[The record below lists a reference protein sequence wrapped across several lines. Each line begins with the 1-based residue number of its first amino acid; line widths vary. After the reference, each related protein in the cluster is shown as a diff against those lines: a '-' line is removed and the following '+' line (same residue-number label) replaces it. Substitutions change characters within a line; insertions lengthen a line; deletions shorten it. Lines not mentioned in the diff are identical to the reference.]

1 MKIAIL
7 VDGGFYRK
15 RMTKVKG
22 NLTPKQ
28 AAEELYQYCQR
39 HLYDKQTS
47 KDKTRHELYRIFYY
61 DCPPLEK
68 KVNHPYDNELI
79 DFSVSTMKQWTDEFF
94 SILSHKRKV
103 ALRLGE
109 LNDKV
114 AHFNL
119 KPAVSKKLINGSKT
133 VDQIVKEDFRFNV
146 QQKGVDMKI
155 GLDILTLALKQQVEQ
170 IVLIAGDSD
179 FVPAA
184 KMARREGIDFVLD
197 PLGNKIKDNLS
208 LHIDGLRTCDREY
221 LGFEKKIKKEKPII
235 IAKATYSA
243 AELRFKTKGTAH
255 DHIRRPIRRLQSR
268 PRLL

>member
-94 SILSHKRKV
+94 SILSHK
-103 ALRLGE
+103 
-109 LNDKV
+109 
-114 AHFNL
+114 
-119 KPAVSKKLINGSKT
+119 PVSYT
-133 VDQIVKEDFRFNV
+133 H
-146 QQKGVDMKI
+146 
-155 GLDILTLALKQQVEQ
+155 
-170 IVLIAGDSD
+170 
-179 FVPAA
+179 
-184 KMARREGIDFVLD
+184 
-197 PLGNKIKDNLS
+197 LS
-208 LHIDGLRTCDREY
+208 I
-221 LGFEKKIKKEKPII
+221 
-235 IAKATYSA
+235 
-243 AELRFKTKGTAH
+243 
-255 DHIRRPIRRLQSR
+255 
-268 PRLL
+268 